1 MRSTTRWGTVWLRP
15 RSSSLPAISPTTTR
29 KYWPRGR
36 KSSCCIAIWTITPHS
51 GSCAAC
57 RRSSPASQLMNI
69 PAERLP
75 DQLARGL
82 AALYV
87 VVGDEPL
94 AAQEAGD
101 AIRTAARAAGHTERT
116 VFTVQGRTNWQG
128 LFASGD
134 NFSLFGERRLTEIR
148 IPSGKPGVDGAKA
161 LEAYAAR
168 LPADTLTLIS
178 LPGLDWK
185 TMQSRWFA
193 ALANQGVVVEARP
206 IDRAALPGWI
216 ERRLAKQ
223 GLRAERAALEFLADQ
238 VEGNLLAAQQEI
250 DKLALLLP
258 PGSVTLA
265 DVEHAVVDV
274 SRLEADALQDA
285 LYAGDGARFAQVVT
299 DLRDAGEAVPAI
311 LWQVSS
317 AVGLLVRLKLA
328 VAQGDSVS
336 AVMKTLWGRDK
347 QRAPQIERA
356 VKRLSLTQV
365 ESSLADLA
373 LVDRQAKGL
382 ERVGDPWDTLLRVGM
397 TLAAPDP
404 GRPRNRTR

>member
-1 MRSTTRWGTVWLRP
+1 V
-15 RSSSLPAISPTTTR
+15 
-29 KYWPRGR
+29 
-36 KSSCCIAIWTITPHS
+36 
-51 GSCAAC
+51 
-57 RRSSPASQLMNI
+57 NI

-94 AAQEAGD
+94 AAQEAAD
-101 AIRTAARAAGHTERT
+101 AIRAAARAAGHSERN
-116 VFTVQGRTNWQG
+116 VFTVQGRYNWQG
-128 LFASGD
+128 IFASGD
-134 NFSLFGERRLTEIR
+134 NLSLFAERRLTEIR

-161 LEAYAAR
+161 LETYAAK

-178 LPGLDWK
+178 LPGVDWK
-185 TMQSRWFA
+185 AQQSRWFA
-193 ALANQGVVVEARP
+193 ALAKTGVVVEAKP
-206 IDRAALPGWI
+206 IDRTALPGWI

-223 GLRAERAALEFLADQ
+223 GLHAERAALERLADQ

-258 PGSVTLA
+258 PGNVTLA

-274 SRLEADALQDA
+274 SRLEADALADA
-285 LYAGDGARFAQVVT
+285 LYAGDAARFAQIVA
-299 DLRDAGEAVPAI
+299 DLKDSGEAVPAI

-317 AVGLLVRLKLA
+317 AVQLLLRLKSA
-328 VAQGDSVS
+328 VAQGDSLPG
-336 AVMKTLWGRDK
+336 VMRTLWGRDK

-356 VKRLSLTQV
+356 LKRLSLPRV
-365 ESSLADLA
+365 ESALADLA
-373 LVDRQAKGL
+373 LTDRQAKGL

-397 TLAAPDP
+397 TLAEPASN
-404 GRPRNRTR
+404 GKR

>member
-1 MRSTTRWGTVWLRP
+1 L
-15 RSSSLPAISPTTTR
+15 
-29 KYWPRGR
+29 
-36 KSSCCIAIWTITPHS
+36 
-51 GSCAAC
+51 
-57 RRSSPASQLMNI
+57 NI

-94 AAQEAGD
+94 AAQEASD
-101 AIRTAARAAGHTERT
+101 AIRAAARAAAHSERT
-116 VFTVQGRTNWQG
+116 IFTVQGRYNWQSI
-128 LFASGD
+128 FASGD
-134 NFSLFGERRLTEIR
+134 NLSLFAERRLTEIR

-161 LEAYAAR
+161 LETYAAR
-168 LPADTLTLIS
+168 LPADTLTLIN

-185 TMQSRWFA
+185 AMKSRWFS
-193 ALANQGVVVEARP
+193 ALAAAGVVVEARP
-206 IDRAALPGWI
+206 IERAQLPAWI
-216 ERRLAKQ
+216 DRRLAKQ
-223 GLRAERAALEFLADQ
+223 GLRADRAALEFLADQ

-258 PGSVTLA
+258 AGAVTLA

-299 DLRDAGEAVPAI
+299 DLKDAGEAVPAI

-317 AVGLLVRLKLA
+317 AVQLLLRLKLA
-328 VAQGDSVS
+328 VAQGDSLPG
-336 AVMKTLWGRDK
+336 VMRTLWGRDK

-356 VKRLSLTQV
+356 LKRLSLAQV
-365 ESSLADLA
+365 ETALADLA
-373 LVDRQAKGL
+373 LIDRQAKGL
-382 ERVGDPWDTLLRVGM
+382 ERMGDPWDTLLRMGL
-397 TLAAPDP
+397 TLAIPQP
-404 GRPRNRTR
+404 SNGKR

>member
-1 MRSTTRWGTVWLRP
+1 
-15 RSSSLPAISPTTTR
+15 
-29 KYWPRGR
+29 
-36 KSSCCIAIWTITPHS
+36 
-51 GSCAAC
+51 
-57 RRSSPASQLMNI
+57 MNI
-69 PAERLP
+69 PADRLS
-75 DQLARGL
+75 DHLARGL

-94 AAQEAGD
+94 AAQEAAD
-101 AIRTAARAAGHTERT
+101 AIRAAARAAGHSERT
-116 VFTVQGRTNWQG
+116 VYTVLGRYNWQG
-128 LFASGD
+128 IFAAGD
-134 NFSLFGERRLTEIR
+134 NFSLFAERRLAEIR

-161 LEAYAAR
+161 LETYAAK

-193 ALANQGVVVEARP
+193 ALAKSGVVVEAKP
-206 IDRAALPGWI
+206 VDRAALPGWI
-216 ERRLAKQ
+216 DRRLAGQ

-258 PGSVTLA
+258 AGTITLA

-285 LYAGDGARFAQVVT
+285 LYAGDGARFAQVVA
-299 DLRDAGEAVPAI
+299 DLRDSGEAVPAI

-317 AVGLLVRLKLA
+317 AVQLLLRLKSA
-328 VAQGDSVS
+328 VAQGDSLP
-336 AVMKTLWGRDK
+336 AAMRALWGRDK

-356 VKRLSLTQV
+356 LKRLGLAKI
-365 ESSLADLA
+365 ESALSDLA
-373 LVDRQAKGL
+373 LIDRQAKGL

-397 TLAAPDP
+397 TLAEPV
-404 GRPRNRTR
+404 GNGKR

>member
-1 MRSTTRWGTVWLRP
+1 
-15 RSSSLPAISPTTTR
+15 
-29 KYWPRGR
+29 
-36 KSSCCIAIWTITPHS
+36 
-51 GSCAAC
+51 
-57 RRSSPASQLMNI
+57 MNI
-69 PAERLP
+69 PADRLP

-94 AAQEAGD
+94 AAQEASD
-101 AIRTAARAAGHTERT
+101 AIRMAARAAGYSERT
-116 VFTVQGRTNWQG
+116 VYTVQGRYNWQG
-128 LFASGD
+128 IFAAGDTLSLFA
-134 NFSLFGERRLTEIR
+134 ERRLTEIR

-161 LEAYAAR
+161 LETYANK

-193 ALANQGVVVEARP
+193 TLAQNGVVVEARP
-206 IDRAALPGWI
+206 IDRNALPGWI
-216 ERRLAKQ
+216 DRRLAKQ

-258 PGSVTLA
+258 AGTVTLA

-274 SRLEADALQDA
+274 SRLEADALQEA
-285 LYAGDGARFAQVVT
+285 LVAGDSARFAQVVT
-299 DLRDAGEAVPAI
+299 DLRDSGEAVPAI
-311 LWQVSS
+311 LWQVTS
-317 AVGLLVRLKLA
+317 AVGLLLRLKLA
-328 VAQGDSVS
+328 AAQGDSLP
-336 AVMKTLWGRDK
+336 AVMRTLWGRDK

-356 VKRLSLTQV
+356 LKRLSLAQV
-365 ESSLADLA
+365 ETALADLA
-373 LVDRQAKGL
+373 LIDRQAKGL

-397 TLAAPDP
+397 TLAQPDS
-404 GRPRNRTR
+404 GQLHNRTR

>member
-1 MRSTTRWGTVWLRP
+1 
-15 RSSSLPAISPTTTR
+15 
-29 KYWPRGR
+29 
-36 KSSCCIAIWTITPHS
+36 
-51 GSCAAC
+51 
-57 RRSSPASQLMNI
+57 MNI
-69 PAERLP
+69 PAERLA
-75 DQLARGL
+75 DELARGL
-82 AALYV
+82 AALYI

-101 AIRTAARAAGHTERT
+101 AIRAAARVAGHSERT
-116 VFTVQGRTNWQG
+116 VFTVQGRYNWQG
-128 LFASGD
+128 IFASGD

-161 LEAYAAR
+161 LETYAAR

-193 ALANQGVVVEARP
+193 ALAKSGVVVEARP
-206 IDRAALPGWI
+206 VDRAQLPGWI
-216 ERRLAKQ
+216 DRRLARQ
-223 GLRAERAALEFLADQ
+223 GLRADRDALAFLADQ

-258 PGSVTLA
+258 PGTVTLA

-285 LYAGDGARFAQVVT
+285 LYAGDDTRFAQIVT

-317 AVGLLVRLKLA
+317 AVGLLLRLKLA
-328 VAQGDSVS
+328 VSQGDSLPGL
-336 AVMKTLWGRDK
+336 MRTLWGREK
-347 QRAPQIERA
+347 QRAQQIERA
-356 VKRLSLTQV
+356 LKRLGLAQV
-365 ESSLADLA
+365 ESALADLA
-373 LVDRQAKGL
+373 LIDRQAKGL

-397 TLAAPDP
+397 TLAQPDS
-404 GRPRNRTR
+404 GRPANRTR

>member
-1 MRSTTRWGTVWLRP
+1 
-15 RSSSLPAISPTTTR
+15 
-29 KYWPRGR
+29 
-36 KSSCCIAIWTITPHS
+36 
-51 GSCAAC
+51 
-57 RRSSPASQLMNI
+57 MNI
-69 PAERLP
+69 PADRLP

-82 AALYV
+82 ATLYV

-94 AAQEAGD
+94 AAQEATD
-101 AIRTAARAAGHTERT
+101 AIRAAARAAGYSERI
-116 VFTVQGRTNWQG
+116 VYTVQGRYNWQAIFAAG
-128 LFASGD
+128 DNLSLFA
-134 NFSLFGERRLTEIR
+134 ERRLTEIR
-148 IPSGKPGVDGAKA
+148 IPSGKPGIDGAKA

-185 TMQSRWFA
+185 AMQSRWFA

-206 IDRAALPGWI
+206 IERAALPGWI

-285 LYAGDGARFAQVVT
+285 LYAGDGARFAQIVT

-311 LWQVSS
+311 LWQVTS
-317 AVGLLVRLKLA
+317 AVGLLLRLKLA
-328 VAQGDSVS
+328 VAQGDSLS
-336 AVMKTLWGRDK
+336 AVMRTLWGRDK

-356 VKRLSLTQV
+356 VKRLGLAQV
-365 ESSLADLA
+365 ETALADLA
-373 LVDRQAKGL
+373 LIDRQAKGL

-397 TLAAPDP
+397 TLAGPDS
-404 GRPRNRTR
+404 GRPGNRTR

>member
-1 MRSTTRWGTVWLRP
+1 
-15 RSSSLPAISPTTTR
+15 
-29 KYWPRGR
+29 
-36 KSSCCIAIWTITPHS
+36 
-51 GSCAAC
+51 
-57 RRSSPASQLMNI
+57 MNI

-75 DQLARGL
+75 DQLSRGL

-94 AAQEAGD
+94 AAQEASD
-101 AIRTAARAAGHTERT
+101 AIRAAARAAGHSERN
-116 VFTVQGRTNWQG
+116 VYTVQGRYNWQG
-128 LFASGD
+128 IFASGD
-134 NFSLFGERRLTEIR
+134 NLSLFAERRLTEIR

-161 LEAYAAR
+161 LEAYAAK

-178 LPGLDWK
+178 LPGIDWK
-185 TMQSRWFA
+185 AMQSRWFA
-193 ALANQGVVVEARP
+193 ALAKTGVVVEAKP

-223 GLRAERAALEFLADQ
+223 GLRAERAALERLADQ

-258 PGSVTLA
+258 PGNVTLA

-274 SRLEADALQDA
+274 SRLEADALADA
-285 LYAGDGARFAQVVT
+285 LFAGDAARFAQIVA
-299 DLRDAGEAVPAI
+299 DLKDSGEAVPAI

-317 AVGLLVRLKLA
+317 AVQLLLRLKSA
-328 VAQGDSVS
+328 VAQGDSLPG
-336 AVMKTLWGRDK
+336 VMRTLWGRDK

-356 VKRLSLTQV
+356 LQRLSLARV
-365 ESSLADLA
+365 ESALADLA
-373 LVDRQAKGL
+373 LIDRQAKGL

-397 TLAAPDP
+397 TLAEPA
-404 GRPRNRTR
+404 GNGKK

>member
-1 MRSTTRWGTVWLRP
+1 
-15 RSSSLPAISPTTTR
+15 
-29 KYWPRGR
+29 
-36 KSSCCIAIWTITPHS
+36 
-51 GSCAAC
+51 
-57 RRSSPASQLMNI
+57 MNI
-69 PAERLP
+69 AADRLP

-94 AAQEAGD
+94 AAQEACD
-101 AIRTAARAAGHTERT
+101 AIRAAARAAGHSERN
-116 VFTVQGRTNWQG
+116 VYTVQGRYNWQSIFAG
-128 LFASGD
+128 GDNLSLFA
-134 NFSLFGERRLTEIR
+134 ERRLTEIR
-148 IPSGKPGVDGAKA
+148 VPSGKPGIDGAKA
-161 LEAYAAR
+161 LEAYAAK

-185 TMQSRWFA
+185 AMKSRWFTTLA
-193 ALANQGVVVEARP
+193 AAGVVVEARP
-206 IDRAALPGWI
+206 LDRSQLPGWI

-258 PGSVTLA
+258 PGTVTLA

-285 LYAGDGARFAQVVT
+285 LYAGDGARFAQIVI

-311 LWQVSS
+311 LWQVTS
-317 AVGLLVRLKLA
+317 AVGLLLRLKSA
-328 VAQGDSVS
+328 IVQGDSLPGL
-336 AVMKTLWGRDK
+336 MRTLWGRDK

-356 VKRLSLTQV
+356 VKRLGLAQV
-365 ESSLADLA
+365 ETALADLA

-382 ERVGDPWDTLLRVGM
+382 ERVGDPWDTLLRMG
-397 TLAAPDP
+397 LALAIPQP
-404 GRPRNRTR
+404 GNGKR

>member
-1 MRSTTRWGTVWLRP
+1 
-15 RSSSLPAISPTTTR
+15 
-29 KYWPRGR
+29 
-36 KSSCCIAIWTITPHS
+36 
-51 GSCAAC
+51 
-57 RRSSPASQLMNI
+57 MNI

-101 AIRTAARAAGHTERT
+101 AIRAAARAAGHSERS
-116 VFTVQGRTNWQG
+116 VFMVQGRTNWQA

-161 LEAYAAR
+161 LETYAAR
-168 LPADTLTLIS
+168 LPADTLTLVS

-193 ALANQGVVVEARP
+193 ALAKSGVVVEAKP
-206 IDRAALPGWI
+206 VDRAALPGWI
-216 ERRLAKQ
+216 DRRLAKQ

-258 PGSVTLA
+258 PGAVTLA

-274 SRLEADALQDA
+274 SRLEADVLADA
-285 LYAGDGARFAQVVT
+285 LYAGDGARFAQGVT
-299 DLRDAGEAVPAI
+299 DLRDSGEAVPAI
-311 LWQVSS
+311 LWQVTS
-317 AVGLLVRLKLA
+317 AVQLLLRLKLA
-328 VAQGDSVS
+328 LAQGDSLP
-336 AVMKTLWGRDK
+336 ALMKTLWGRDK

-356 VKRLSLTQV
+356 LKRLGLAQV
-365 ESSLADLA
+365 ETALADLA
-373 LVDRQAKGL
+373 LTDRQAKGL

-397 TLAAPDP
+397 ALAAPL
-404 GRPRNRTR
+404 GNGKR

>member
-1 MRSTTRWGTVWLRP
+1 
-15 RSSSLPAISPTTTR
+15 
-29 KYWPRGR
+29 
-36 KSSCCIAIWTITPHS
+36 
-51 GSCAAC
+51 
-57 RRSSPASQLMNI
+57 MNI

-94 AAQEAGD
+94 AAQEAAD
-101 AIRTAARAAGHTERT
+101 AIRAAARAAGHSERN
-116 VFTVQGRTNWQG
+116 VYTVQGRYNWQG
-128 LFASGD
+128 IFASGD
-134 NFSLFGERRLTEIR
+134 NLSLFAERRLTEIR

-161 LEAYAAR
+161 LETYAAK

-178 LPGLDWK
+178 LPGVDWK
-185 TMQSRWFA
+185 AQQSRWFA
-193 ALANQGVVVEARP
+193 ALAKTGVVVEAKP
-206 IDRAALPGWI
+206 IDRTALPGWI

-223 GLRAERAALEFLADQ
+223 GLRAERAALERLADQ

-258 PGSVTLA
+258 PGNVTLA

-274 SRLEADALQDA
+274 SRLEADALADA
-285 LYAGDGARFAQVVT
+285 LYAGDAARFAQIVA
-299 DLRDAGEAVPAI
+299 DLKDSGEAVPAI

-317 AVGLLVRLKLA
+317 AVQLLLRLKSA
-328 VAQGDSVS
+328 VAQGDSLPG
-336 AVMKTLWGRDK
+336 VMRTLWGRDK

-356 VKRLSLTQV
+356 LKRLSLSRV
-365 ESSLADLA
+365 ESALADLA
-373 LVDRQAKGL
+373 LIDRQAKGL

-397 TLAAPDP
+397 TLAEPASN
-404 GRPRNRTR
+404 GKR

>member
-1 MRSTTRWGTVWLRP
+1 L
-15 RSSSLPAISPTTTR
+15 
-29 KYWPRGR
+29 
-36 KSSCCIAIWTITPHS
+36 
-51 GSCAAC
+51 
-57 RRSSPASQLMNI
+57 NI
-69 PAERLP
+69 PADRLS
-75 DQLARGL
+75 DHLARGL

-94 AAQEAGD
+94 AAQEAAD
-101 AIRTAARAAGHTERT
+101 AIRAAARAAGHSERT
-116 VFTVQGRTNWQG
+116 VYTVLGRYNWQG
-128 LFASGD
+128 IFAAGD
-134 NFSLFGERRLTEIR
+134 NFSLFAERRLAEIR

-161 LEAYAAR
+161 LETYAAK

-193 ALANQGVVVEARP
+193 ALAKSGVVVEAKP
-206 IDRAALPGWI
+206 VDRAALPGWI
-216 ERRLAKQ
+216 DRRLAGQ

-258 PGSVTLA
+258 AGTITLA

-285 LYAGDGARFAQVVT
+285 LYAGDGARFAQVVA
-299 DLRDAGEAVPAI
+299 DLRDSGEAVPAI

-317 AVGLLVRLKLA
+317 AVQLLLRLKSA
-328 VAQGDSVS
+328 VAQGDSLP
-336 AVMKTLWGRDK
+336 AAMRALWGRDK

-356 VKRLSLTQV
+356 LKRLGLAKI
-365 ESSLADLA
+365 ESALSDLA
-373 LVDRQAKGL
+373 LIDRQAKGL

-397 TLAAPDP
+397 TLAEPV
-404 GRPRNRTR
+404 GNGKR